1 MYPEKRGSLVW
12 SASRGILSVGAPHY
26 VAGCVLRGGVE
37 PFWGVSSLL
46 KVGLSVFSTR
56 RVIVGEGWLTVG
68 LLAVVM
74 AAFHSRCLGRLGLMV
89 GCWIDNVGLYYW
101 LAAVGTG

>member
-1 MYPEKRGSLVW
+1 MYPENRGSHVW
-12 SASRGILSVGAPHY
+12 SASRGILSVGTPHS
-26 VAGCVLRGGVE
+26 VAECVLRGGIE
-37 PFWGVSSLL
+37 PFWGVSSQL

-74 AAFHSRCLGRLGLMV
+74 ACIHSRCLGKLGLMV
-89 GCWIDNVGLYYW
+89 GCWIDDVGRYNW